1 MSLKIVVGVL
11 FVLSTLFVKAEN
23 LPLTSAADSI
33 ASETEEIVLVS
44 DSVIFTKKV
53 ARKHV
58 RAKAII
64 FTILTGPLGGHRVYL
79 RTRPGAPIV
88 YALTLGGFGILPII
102 DLAHL
107 IFKKDISSFEENP
120 KIMMWSK

>member
-1 MSLKIVVGVL
+1 MKLKIAFGFL
-11 FVLSTLFVKAEN
+11 FVMSTFFTKAEGLSLN
-23 LPLTSAADSI
+23 FQDSI
-33 ASETEEIVLVS
+33 FTESNEIIIADDTTQLNKK
-44 DSVIFTKKV
+44 TK
-53 ARKHV
+53 RKHV

-88 YALTLGGFGILPII
+88 YALTLGGFGILPLV

>member
-1 MSLKIVVGVL
+1 MNLKVVFGFL
-11 FVLSTLFVKAEN
+11 FFIGTFSAKAES
-23 LPLTSAADSI
+23 LS
-33 ASETEEIVLVS
+33 LVIQ
-44 DSVIFTKKV
+44 DSVFIENRELVIKKDSSQLDKKR

-58 RAKAII
+58 RVKAII

-79 RTRPGAPIV
+79 RTRPGAPII
-88 YALTLGGFGILPII
+88 YAVTLGGFGILPLV

-120 KIMMWSK
+120 KIMMWTK

>member
-1 MSLKIVVGVL
+1 MRITICFIL
-11 FVLSTLFVKAEN
+11 FVFLFTSHGKCFETKDSLSNDLPVSTSKKAN
-23 LPLTSAADSI
+23 
-33 ASETEEIVLVS
+33 
-44 DSVIFTKKV
+44 
-53 ARKHV
+53 RKHV

-64 FTILTGPLGGHRVYL
+64 FTVLTGPLGGHRVYL
-79 RTRPGAPIV
+79 RTRPGAPII
-88 YALTLGGFGILPII
+88 YAVTLGGFGILPLV

>member
-1 MSLKIVVGVL
+1 MRLKIAFGLLLILNVFLVQ
-11 FVLSTLFVKAEN
+11 AE
-23 LPLTSAADSI
+23 SFQDSI
-33 ASETEEIVLVS
+33 LIESNEIIIVDDTTQLS
-44 DSVIFTKKV
+44 KKIE
-53 ARKHV
+53 RKHL

-88 YALTLGGFGILPII
+88 YALTLGGFGILPLV

>member
-1 MSLKIVVGVL
+1 MNLKIAFGFLFVMSTFFTKGEGVSLK
-11 FVLSTLFVKAEN
+11 FQ
-23 LPLTSAADSI
+23 
-33 ASETEEIVLVS
+33 
-44 DSVIFTKKV
+44 DSVFIDSNEIIIADDSTHFNKKTK
-53 ARKHV
+53 RKHV

-88 YALTLGGFGILPII
+88 YALTLGGFGILPLV

>member
-1 MSLKIVVGVL
+1 MKLKIVFGFL
-11 FVLSTLFVKAEN
+11 FMMSTFFTKAEELSLN
-23 LPLTSAADSI
+23 FQ
-33 ASETEEIVLVS
+33 
-44 DSVIFTKKV
+44 DSVFMESNEIIVADDSTRFNKKTE
-53 ARKHV
+53 RKYV
-58 RAKAII
+58 RVKAII

-88 YALTLGGFGILPII
+88 YALTLGGFGILPLI

>member
-1 MSLKIVVGVL
+1 MRLKIVFGFLLIVNGFLVQ
-11 FVLSTLFVKAEN
+11 AE
-23 LPLTSAADSI
+23 SFQ
-33 ASETEEIVLVS
+33 
-44 DSVIFTKKV
+44 DSVLIENNEIINAEDTSQLSKKTE
-53 ARKHV
+53 RKHV

-88 YALTLGGFGILPII
+88 YALTLGGFGILPLI

>member
-1 MSLKIVVGVL
+1 MNLKIAFGFLFVMSTFFTKGEGVSLK
-11 FVLSTLFVKAEN
+11 FQ
-23 LPLTSAADSI
+23 
-33 ASETEEIVLVS
+33 
-44 DSVIFTKKV
+44 DSVFIDSNEIIIADDTTQLNKKTE
-53 ARKHV
+53 RKHV

-88 YALTLGGFGILPII
+88 YALTLGGFGILPLV